1 MAKGSIEKRGE
12 NKWRLTVDLGLNND
26 GSRNR
31 PRKTITVEDK
41 ALLKTTKK
49 LKDYLDDELAKFKQE
64 VLSGSYIAPSKL
76 TFKEFYEN
84 EWKPK

>member
-1 MAKGSIEKRGE
+1 MEKLSIEKRGE
-12 NKWRLTVDLGLNND
+12 NKWRLTVDLWLKND

-49 LKDYLDDELAKFKQE
+49 LKDFLD
-64 VLSGSYIAPSKL
+64 VS
-76 TFKEFYEN
+76 
-84 EWKPK
+84 